1 MLHPKYTSE
10 EIAQRGQAI
19 YDQQI
24 RAHVETTHRGKFL
37 VLNIDTEEYEVD
49 RDELAALQRA
59 RAKNPDGAFY
69 ILRIGATATYRL
81 GRKQRAKH
89 L

>member
-19 YDQQI
+19 YDQRI
-24 RAHVETTHRGKFL
+24 RAHVETAHQGEFL
-37 VLNIDTEEYEVD
+37 VLNIETGEYEMD
-49 RDELAALQRA
+49 RNELAALQRA
-59 RAKNPDGAFY
+59 KAKNPDGAFY
-69 ILRIGATATYRL
+69 ILRIGATAAYRL
-81 GRKQRAKH
+81 GKKQGAKQ

>member
-1 MLHPKYTSE
+1 MFHPKYTSE

-24 RAHVETTHRGKFL
+24 RAHVEAAHRGKFL
-37 VLNIDTEEYEVD
+37 VLNIETGEYEID

-59 RAKNPDGAFY
+59 KAKNPDGALY
-69 ILRIGATATYRL
+69 ILRIGATAAYRL
-81 GRKQRAKH
+81 GRKQG
-89 L
+89 

>member
-19 YDQQI
+19 YDQRI
-24 RAHVETTHRGKFL
+24 RAHVETAHRGKLL
-37 VLNIDTEEYEVD
+37 VLNIETGEYEID
-49 RDELAALQRA
+49 RDELTALQRA
-59 RAKNPDGAFY
+59 KAKNPDGAFY
-69 ILRIGATATYRL
+69 ILRIGAIATYRL
-81 GRKQRAKH
+81 GRKQRAKQ